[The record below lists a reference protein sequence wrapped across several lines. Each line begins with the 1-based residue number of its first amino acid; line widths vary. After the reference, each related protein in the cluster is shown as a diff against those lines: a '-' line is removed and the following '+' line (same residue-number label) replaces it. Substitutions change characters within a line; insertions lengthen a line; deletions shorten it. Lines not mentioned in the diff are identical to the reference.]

1 LNQSAAVL
9 TKYYNNEAHSA
20 KDYTMSIF
28 NSKYQ
33 AIRIW
38 GQHLGSFDYFIE
50 NEQAKAEAADAPLDA
65 LYKDGN
71 TWVTIAD
78 LENKNNQRHV
88 INKLMEYYTY
98 FETPEKIES
107 WEQSKP
113 KVIVTK

>member
-1 LNQSAAVL
+1 ML

-20 KDYTMSIF
+20 EGYTMSIF

-50 NEQAKAEAADAPLDA
+50 NEQAKAESEDAPLDA
-65 LYKDGN
+65 LYKDGS

-98 FETPEKIES
+98 FETPEKIEA